1 MIETIV
7 HVNNPEQI
15 ELFTQSGCRNFVVTT
30 AFLSSAIINPT
41 QIDNLNSL
49 KSMTEKFQSKL
60 GLLINRVIVESEF
73 ETLIK
78 EIDSILQKVTFDYF
92 IVSDVGVMFYL
103 KAKLTKDIFF
113 HSDTTIANANDAMML
128 LENGATLIMPARE
141 ITYEKKV
148 DIVVQYPKQIM
159 LPVFGYQVMSK
170 SYRPLL
176 TNYFNQINQT
186 KPSQY
191 EKFYFKED
199 HRSQKY
205 IGFEDQ
211 HGFSMFTDTIVHLI
225 DEKINLENIGLK
237 YGWIDTNFIE
247 DNMIAKVIAYFSNKI
262 TYDEV
267 NQYLRQQS
275 QNHQFSSGLN
285 YQDTTLAKEKI
296 I

>member
-7 HVNNPEQI
+7 HVNNSEQI
-15 ELFTQSGCRNFVVTT
+15 DLFAQSGCRNFVITT

-49 KSMTEKFQSKL
+49 KSMADKFQSKL
-60 GLLINRVIVESEF
+60 GLLINRVILESEF
-73 ETLIK
+73 DTLIK
-78 EIDSILQKVTFDYF
+78 EINDILQKVSFDYF

-103 KAKLTKDIFF
+103 KTKLTKNIYF

-148 DIVVQYPKQIM
+148 DIVAQCPKQIM
-159 LPVFGYQVMSK
+159 LPIFGYQVMSK

-186 KPSQY
+186 NPSHY

-199 HRSQKY
+199 QRDQKY

-225 DEKINLENIGLK
+225 DEKIYLENIGLK

-247 DNMIAKVIAYFSNKI
+247 DDIIANVIAYFSNKI
-262 TYDEV
+262 TNDEI
-267 NQYLRQQS
+267 NLYLHQQS

-285 YQDTTLAKEKI
+285 YQDTTLAKDKI
-296 I
+296 K